1 MPCEF
6 ILQLSK
12 LRKSAAESVENT
24 DGFDIF
30 KQYLHVERQVEKEL
44 RKLIKEVNSKQNK
57 CLILLCGSAGDGKSH
72 LISYLKN
79 YDRENLL
86 ADYQPYNDATE
97 SSKPTL
103 TSIDTLAEKLVS
115 FNDDNYDNDDGTK
128 MIIAINLGTLNNFI
142 ESEKGLKFSKLKQY
156 VQQHDILSSYAKNIG
171 YINNS
176 KFQHVSFADY
186 QVFSLNSKG
195 IVTSYLESLINKVFN
210 NDDENPFYAEYKKDI
225 TCSVSNR
232 CPVRHNFELLSN
244 PVIQKAIVNRIVQA
258 VIMDKTIVSTRDV
271 LNLLFDLIVHPEFNQ
286 SEISFGVH
294 ETQFLQKYLSWT
306 TPMLLNEYDDISPLI
321 NSIRKHDTLKL
332 RSEERDEDVTRFYS
346 LDNIEQ
352 IYKTKTNST
361 PYYILS
367 GISNISE
374 LGAKKPELKKLVY
387 KFIARLDELQNP
399 SIDNIQKQRFNEY
412 LKYLYYQNSG
422 NERNLSQLYDSTK
435 KAALN
440 WDGEFGQDEICID
453 DTNEK
458 YWILENLS
466 LRAYLDRSIP
476 QTNDEIQRFSPV
488 LTLRYRKDPQGDT
501 SPITIRIDFALFELI
516 ENMRDGYRPTIQDK
530 NRHTDFVSFVQQ
542 LKEFGNK
549 SRRILILSKENE
561 NSCKMM
567 FEETD
572 FGYEF
577 KVVR

>member
-97 SSKPTL
+97 SSEPKL

-186 QVFSLNSKG
+186 QVFSLNSK
-195 IVTSYLESLINKVFN
+195 V
-210 NDDENPFYAEYKKDI
+210 
-225 TCSVSNR
+225 VS
-232 CPVRHNFELLSN
+232 
-244 PVIQKAIVNRIVQA
+244 
-258 VIMDKTIVSTRDV
+258 
-271 LNLLFDLIVHPEFNQ
+271 
-286 SEISFGVH
+286 
-294 ETQFLQKYLSWT
+294 
-306 TPMLLNEYDDISPLI
+306 
-321 NSIRKHDTLKL
+321 
-332 RSEERDEDVTRFYS
+332 
-346 LDNIEQ
+346 
-352 IYKTKTNST
+352 
-361 PYYILS
+361 
-367 GISNISE
+367 
-374 LGAKKPELKKLVY
+374 
-387 KFIARLDELQNP
+387 
-399 SIDNIQKQRFNEY
+399 
-412 LKYLYYQNSG
+412 
-422 NERNLSQLYDSTK
+422 
-435 KAALN
+435 
-440 WDGEFGQDEICID
+440 
-453 DTNEK
+453 
-458 YWILENLS
+458 
-466 LRAYLDRSIP
+466 
-476 QTNDEIQRFSPV
+476 
-488 LTLRYRKDPQGDT
+488 
-501 SPITIRIDFALFELI
+501 
-516 ENMRDGYRPTIQDK
+516 
-530 NRHTDFVSFVQQ
+530 
-542 LKEFGNK
+542 
-549 SRRILILSKENE
+549 RIL
-561 NSCKMM
+561 CK
-567 FEETD
+567 
-572 FGYEF
+572 
-577 KVVR
+577 